1 MALLREQEINQGNG
15 QFYSF
20 GNSRW
25 CETKLRSKKVHFGY
39 QKRFISV
46 IKKAYCEGIFKR
58 RDRVNSA
65 FSKSKSEI
73 KMKYLPKEI
82 AFFTDGYFDF
92 DDGLWKS
99 GGRNIRKV

>member
-1 MALLREQEINQGNG
+1 MIWPCSVNKKLIKEMGNFIALEILDGA
-15 QFYSF
+15 
-20 GNSRW
+20 
-25 CETKLRSKKVHFGY
+25 KRSYG

-65 FSKSKSEI
+65 FSKSNSEI

>member
-1 MALLREQEINQGNG
+1 M
-15 QFYSF
+15 
-20 GNSRW
+20 
-25 CETKLRSKKVHFGY
+25 
-39 QKRFISV
+39 
-46 IKKAYCEGIFKR
+46 KKAYFEGIFKR

-65 FSKSKSEI
+65 FSKSNSEI